1 MLLAKNVN
9 QAEYLSAPTLES
21 RLKVLYL
28 RVAAPIVMEGL
39 SNPSVLG
46 GAKPRT
52 QRHCPCK
59 AETGNVAMW
68 QRVLDADQ

>member
-1 MLLAKNVN
+1 MN
-9 QAEYLSAPTLES
+9 QGENLSAPTLES

-39 SNPSVLG
+39 SNQSVLG
-46 GAKPRT
+46 GAKPRM

-59 AETGNVAMW
+59 ADTGKVAMW
-68 QRVLDADQ
+68 QRVLDADQEIKLVG